1 MEENSMLLSYELTTD
16 LEINTLSDLS
26 KLKSLT
32 ENTNLKVNDSE
43 LSRKLGKDRRTI
55 KKYRNGYV
63 KPATRNKSSII
74 DEYYEIIK
82 KLLNNPNKYFAYKRV
97 LWQYLKDNYGLNC
110 AASSFRRY
118 ITQHPEFDEYF
129 KKNRK
134 SNVGKPSHMRYETE
148 PGIQAQLDWKES
160 VPFTT
165 KDGEVLEVHIFSLFL
180 SYSRYR
186 IYKVSLTKSQDVLF
200 HFLNES
206 FTQLG
211 GVPRELLTDNM
222 KTVMDE
228 ARTEYSSGKVNNKF
242 QQFADDYGFKVC
254 PCIAGRPNTKAKVE
268 APMKILDEIRAYS
281 GDLSYEELTKKVNQI
296 NERENTS
303 YHEGYNSI
311 PIFDY
316 EKEKDLLQQ
325 LPPSSIRD
333 HYTIDTATVKVNN
346 SSMISYKSNQYSVPP
361 EYISK
366 QLQLQVFNQQLH
378 LYYNKK
384 LVAIHNISEKKLNY
398 LEEHYVNIAKLT
410 FPSMNDDEIRRRAK
424 ENMKIV
430 GERFNDNKTRTAD
443 KQSGISKHERNDTS
457 S

>member
-1 MEENSMLLSYELTTD
+1 MLFSYELTTNI
-16 LEINTLSDLS
+16 EINTLSDLS
-26 KLKSLT
+26 KLMSLT

-63 KPATRNKSSII
+63 RPTTRNRTSVI
-74 DEYYEIIK
+74 DEYYDTIK
-82 KLLNNPNKYFAYKRV
+82 DLLSNPNKYFAYKRV
-97 LWQYLKDNYGLNC
+97 LWQYLKDNYGLDC
-110 AASSFRRY
+110 AQSSFRRY
-118 ITQHPEFDEYF
+118 ITQHPEFDDYF

-134 SNVGKPSHMRYETE
+134 ASVGQPSHMRYETE
-148 PGIQAQLDWKES
+148 AGVQAQLDWKES
-160 VPFTT
+160 VPFITS
-165 KDGEVLEVHIFSLFL
+165 DGEVLDVNIFSLFL

-206 FTQLG
+206 FIQLD
-211 GVPRELLTDNM
+211 GVPKELLTDNM

-254 PCIAGRPNTKAKVE
+254 PCIAGRPKTKAKVE
-268 APMKILDEIRAYS
+268 SPMKILDEIRAYS
-281 GDLSYEELTKKVNQI
+281 GDLSYEELTKLVNRI

-333 HYTIDTATVKVNN
+333 HYTIETTTVKVNN

-361 EYISK
+361 EYLNK
-366 QLQLQVFNQQLH
+366 QLQLQVFDQQLH

-384 LVAIHNISEKKLNY
+384 LVAIHNISSKKLNY
-398 LEEHYVNIAKLT
+398 LEEHYINIAKLT
-410 FPSMNDDEIRRRAK
+410 FPTMNDDEIRKRAQ

-430 GERFNDNKTRTAD
+430 GARFNGNRTRTID
-443 KQSGISKHERNDTS
+443 KQSGISKDERNDS
-457 S
+457 SS

>member
-1 MEENSMLLSYELTTD
+1 MLFSYELTTNI
-16 LEINTLSDLS
+16 EINVLSDLG
-26 KLKSLT
+26 KLKNLI

-63 KPATRNKSSII
+63 KPTTRNKPSMI
-74 DEYYEIIK
+74 DEYYDIIDE
-82 KLLNNPNKYFAYKRV
+82 LLNHPNKYFAYKRV
-97 LWQYLKDNYGLNC
+97 LWQYLKDNYGLKC
-110 AASSFRRY
+110 SQSSFRRY
-118 ITQHPEFDEYF
+118 ISQHPAFDEYF
-129 KKNRK
+129 KRKRK
-134 SNVGKPSHMRYETE
+134 SNIGKPSHMRYETE
-148 PGIQAQLDWKES
+148 AGVQAQLDWKES
-160 VPFTT
+160 IPFITR
-165 KDGEVLEVHIFSLFL
+165 DGEKLEINIFSLFL

-186 IYKVSLTKSQDVLF
+186 IYKVSLTKTQDVLL
-200 HFLNES
+200 HFLDES
-206 FTQLG
+206 FSQLG
-211 GVPRELLTDNM
+211 GVPEELLTDNM

-228 ARTEYSSGKVNNKF
+228 ARTEYTSGKVNNRF

-281 GDLSYEELTKKVNQI
+281 GDLTYEELTMKINEI

-303 YHEGYNSI
+303 YHAGYNSI
-311 PIFDY
+311 PLFDY

-325 LPPSSIRD
+325 LPALSIRD
-333 HYTIDTATVKVNN
+333 HYTIDTVTVKVNN

-361 EYISK
+361 EYINK

-384 LVAIHNISEKKLNY
+384 LVAVHNISEKKLNY
-398 LEEHYVNIAKLT
+398 LEEHYINIAKLT
-410 FPSMNDDEIRRRAK
+410 FPAMDDDEIKKRAQ

-430 GERFNDNKTRTAD
+430 GARFHDNRTQTIN
-443 KQSGISKHERNDTS
+443 KQPGISKDERNDS
-457 S
+457 SS

>member
-1 MEENSMLLSYELTTD
+1 MLLSYELTTN

-63 KPATRNKSSII
+63 KPTTRKRSSTI
-74 DEYYEIIK
+74 DDYYDTIK
-82 KLLNNPNKYFAYKRV
+82 KLLNNQNKYFAYKRV
-97 LWQYLKDNYGLNC
+97 LWQYLKDNYGLKC
-110 AASSFRRY
+110 ASSSFRRY
-118 ITQHPEFDEYF
+118 ITQHPEFDAYF
-129 KKNRK
+129 KNNRK
-134 SNVGKPSHMRYETE
+134 SNTAESSHMRYETDA
-148 PGIQAQLDWKES
+148 GVQAQLDWKES
-160 VPFTT
+160 VPFIT
-165 KDGEVLEVHIFSLFL
+165 KDGESLEVNIFSLFL

-186 IYKVSLTKSQDVLF
+186 IYKVSLNKNQDILF
-200 HFLNES
+200 HFLNEA
-206 FTQLG
+206 FNQLG
-211 GVPRELLTDNM
+211 GVPKELLTDNM

-228 ARTEYSSGKVNNKF
+228 ARTKYSSGKVNNKF

-254 PCIAGRPNTKAKVE
+254 PCIAGRPETKAKVE
-268 APMKILDEIRAYS
+268 SPMKILDEIRAYS
-281 GDLSYEELTKKVNQI
+281 GDLTYEELTKKVNEI

-311 PIFDY
+311 PLFDF
-316 EKEKDLLQQ
+316 EIEKDLLQQ

-333 HYTIDTATVKVNN
+333 HYTIDTSTVKVNN

-361 EYISK
+361 EYMNK
-366 QLQLQVFNQQLH
+366 QLQLQVFDQQLH

-410 FPSMNDDEIRRRAK
+410 FPSMDDDEIRRRAK

-430 GERFNDNKTRTAD
+430 GERFNGNRTRTTD
-443 KQSGISKHERNDTS
+443 KQSGISEDERNDS
-457 S
+457 ASE